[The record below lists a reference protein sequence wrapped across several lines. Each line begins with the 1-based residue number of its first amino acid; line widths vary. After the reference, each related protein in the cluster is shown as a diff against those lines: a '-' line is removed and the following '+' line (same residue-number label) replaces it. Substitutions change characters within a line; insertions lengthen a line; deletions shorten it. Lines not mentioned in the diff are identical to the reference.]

1 MTNMNHKNWHDA
13 YRIQFTNGYIEVVE
27 RKSPNGVQE
36 AKCTLHPIAQAAM
49 LFREVVVWAN
59 DNKYT
64 HTKML
69 MRDGQPYFIAW
80 VSPTQEEQQ

>member
-1 MTNMNHKNWHDA
+1 MTNMDP
-13 YRIQFTNGYIEVVE
+13 YQIQFANGYIQVEE
-27 RKSPNGVQE
+27 RKSPNGTKE
-36 AKCTLHPIAQAAM
+36 AKCTLHTTYSLPFLYNEVTAWAAH
-49 LFREVVVWAN
+49 N
-59 DNKYT
+59 NYT